1 MALVID
7 PHLPPTP
14 ELLHGVSVVIARLRG
29 RLVEE
34 IVLPEGPL
42 GLHVPNLVRAYLQGH
57 LRRMLAFLEGGQ
69 AEYVAGRPLMTELAT
84 RAIYENVAT
93 VCDFT
98 DKLKPLCDA
107 VDYAGIEKHVQKATF
122 STRIPSLLESS
133 GQDLKAPNILSQ
145 IDRMMKRYT
154 EFREAYDYLSEIV
167 HPNGLGAV
175 VYFAKMPGTGD
186 RFSFPDSAANTDR
199 SIQSLFIA
207 ASLLT
212 FVETEMDATETA
224 LKKVVEAM
232 TTKPPA

>member
-7 PHLPPTP
+7 PNLPPTP

-29 RLVEE
+29 RLVKE

-42 GLHVPNLVRAYLQGH
+42 GLHVPNLVRSYLQGH

-69 AEYVAGRPLMTELAT
+69 SEWVAGRPLMTELAT

-122 STRIPSLLESS
+122 STLSGTPRPFPAVLMITSL
-133 GQDLKAPNILSQ
+133 
-145 IDRMMKRYT
+145 
-154 EFREAYDYLSEIV
+154 
-167 HPNGLGAV
+167 
-175 VYFAKMPGTGD
+175 
-186 RFSFPDSAANTDR
+186 
-199 SIQSLFIA
+199 
-207 ASLLT
+207 
-212 FVETEMDATETA
+212 
-224 LKKVVEAM
+224 
-232 TTKPPA
+232 

>member
-1 MALVID
+1 
-7 PHLPPTP
+7 
-14 ELLHGVSVVIARLRG
+14 
-29 RLVEE
+29 
-34 IVLPEGPL
+34 
-42 GLHVPNLVRAYLQGH
+42 
-57 LRRMLAFLEGGQ
+57 
-69 AEYVAGRPLMTELAT
+69 MTELAT

-107 VDYAGIEKHVQKATF
+107 VDYAGIEKHVQKAAF

-175 VYFAKMPGTGD
+175 VYFSKMPGTGD
-186 RFSFPDSAANTDR
+186 RFSFADSAANTDR

-232 TTKPPA
+232 TSPPLSGGRVVQA

>member
-1 MALVID
+1 
-7 PHLPPTP
+7 
-14 ELLHGVSVVIARLRG
+14 
-29 RLVEE
+29 
-34 IVLPEGPL
+34 
-42 GLHVPNLVRAYLQGH
+42 
-57 LRRMLAFLEGGQ
+57 
-69 AEYVAGRPLMTELAT
+69 MTELAT

-186 RFSFPDSAANTDR
+186 RFLLFP
-199 SIQSLFIA
+199 IA
-207 ASLLT
+207 QRT
-212 FVETEMDATETA
+212 QTA
-224 LKKVVEAM
+224 PSSRYLSRRPFSPSSRPKWM
-232 TTKPPA
+232 RRRRL